1 MHAMV
6 LLLAFAVFVGEL
18 AESLRESMESF
29 DMRDHAGVQ
38 FVPGISN
45 GISEL
50 YEPPQAPL
58 KPAGQIPV
66 TQAAE
71 ESDAR
76 GQIPSAKPAPQSN
89 AEEAEKVRMLS
100 ESEEKE
106 VGLLKAEIRK
116 LELQRDVYRLRIEVD
131 AEQKKFD
138 TTQAEINAKREK
150 ADAAATAAKAKKRA
164 RFTAPRS
171 RPFTPGSPPARLEN
185 VTDRCPAN
193 FMPSTLEATVF
204 EGAALLRDLVNDGIP
219 GRFER
224 KKGGTTW
231 DCLLLL
237 SIEGIRNTRKPA
249 LFEELFAKEYARIRD
264 DVMLDNL
271 LYILEKGAYP
281 NIQLGVGWYKGN
293 TAQDIA
299 GDIDLKKLA
308 SFVELDE
315 NKLDEVVGKRGDLR
329 MLLRLRKMT

>member
-1 MHAMV
+1 MRAMV

-38 FVPGISN
+38 FVPKISN

-50 YEPPQAPL
+50 YEPPQAPQ
-58 KPAGQIPV
+58 KPAEQIPV

-106 VGLLKAEIRK
+106 VRLLKAEIRK

-138 TTQAEINAKREK
+138 TVQAEINAKREK
-150 ADAAATAAKAKKRA
+150 ADAAKAKKRV

-193 FMPSTLEATVF
+193 FVPSTLEATVF

-224 KKGGTTW
+224 KKGRTTW

-249 LFEELFAKEYARIRD
+249 LFEELFAKQYARIRD

-281 NIQLGVGWYKGN
+281 NIELRVGWYKGN

-299 GDIDLKKLA
+299 GDIDIKKLA